1 MLNRF
6 QRKWEPL
13 DDTIWSYQT
22 SESVFFFI
30 YGKVKHKLNNIT
42 VTYKLIPIDTSK
54 IDAKS
59 KDNLIRK
66 YYLSTR
72 HYLESG
78 PDSKRRLAMMQ
89 ADNIYD
95 DLEAKQYSENF
106 DSYQDLVKHQGRT
119 LTRIRKALDIR
130 NNRLIAAS

>member
-6 QRKWEPL
+6 QRKWESL
-13 DDTIWSYQT
+13 DDTIWYYQT

-30 YGKVKHKLNNIT
+30 YGKVNRKLDHIT
-42 VTYKLIPIDTSK
+42 VTYKLIPVDTSK

-59 KDNLIRK
+59 KDNLIHK

-72 HYLESG
+72 YYRESG

-95 DLEAKQYSENF
+95 DLKVKQYSEDF
-106 DSYQDLVKHQGRT
+106 DSYQDLVNHQGRT

-130 NNRLIAAS
+130 NNRLIAIS